1 MNRSDFIKR
10 LLTFYSNINCKN
22 NFYIADSSSESI
34 HIDAIEQGLQKFR
47 NKIKITYS
55 HYPNTNIEEAKRLIL
70 HEHVEEKYAA
80 YCGDDDFL
88 IPKSL
93 EECATFLD
101 ENNEYS
107 NCHGKGILF
116 STKDDPLNGS
126 ISSVSNYSLFS
137 NEHDDPC
144 DRLDKYLSKYWPIWT
159 VRRTD
164 EFRSTLASLKNIP
177 VESLRE
183 IVMGSIPIIN
193 GKTKTLDNLYV
204 ARQIHPARF
213 KSPPI
218 IGEFL
223 NKDWQLGYQESVKIL
238 AANLTEKSTHD
249 EKYCLQIINDG
260 FEKYYASVIQ
270 AKSSRSYSRV
280 KYLKTR
286 KLLRE
291 RFTLLYKVYQLYF
304 SPKINLEKLRSSK
317 NKWFSDFN
325 EIDFFL
331 KNYKNNEGVS

>member
-1 MNRSDFIKR
+1 MNRSAFLTR
-10 LLTFYSNINCKN
+10 LLNFYSNINCKN
-22 NFYIADSSSESI
+22 NFYIADSSSDSF
-34 HIDAIEQGLQKFR
+34 HIDAIDQDLKKFK

-70 HEHVEEKYAA
+70 NDHVEEKYAA

-93 EECATFLD
+93 GECATFLD
-101 ENNEYS
+101 QNEEYS

-116 STKDDPLNGS
+116 STKDDPLYSS
-126 ISSVSNYSLFS
+126 ISSVSSYSLHS

-144 DRLDKYLSKYWPIWT
+144 DRLDRYLSKYWPIWT

-164 EFRSTLASLKNIP
+164 EFRSTLALLKTIP

-183 IVMGSIPIIN
+183 VVMGSIPIIK

-204 ARQIHPARF
+204 VRQIHPNRF
-213 KSPPI
+213 NNPSV

-238 AANLTEKSTHD
+238 TDILTEKSSYD
-249 EKYCLQIINDG
+249 QKYCHKVINDG
-260 FEKYYASVIQ
+260 FKKYYTSAIE
-270 AKSSRSYSRV
+270 AKRSRDYSRV
-280 KYLKTR
+280 KLFRIKELLK
-286 KLLRE
+286 K
-291 RFTLLYKVYQLYF
+291 RFTFLYKIYQLYL
-304 SPKINLEKLRSSK
+304 SPKINLEKIRSDKIKS
-317 NKWFSDFN
+317 FSDFK

-331 KNYKNNEGVS
+331 KNYKNNKGVS